1 MKRNPSPG
9 SRTRIAVAAGL
20 LLAGLLLGVASPA
33 AKAGNLD
40 VALLEQQTGAAETV
54 LIELHEKG
62 YKNVGILPFHV
73 YRGPDEKSGYDV
85 APIALNL
92 ATRLENALILSQ
104 DPKSKKLV
112 GIIRDAAGTAPP
124 AGLKA
129 YQSDKCSRDAFEELF
144 VEQYNLAWGDK
155 KVKADAFITGRV
167 INPAK
172 LNSPYVKVIIEIFD
186 SKSWDKDSGGVKRQ
200 QVQELCVRRDRPL
213 LADLGIS
220 FTVPGTKLE
229 SFLKGRG
236 PASEEREGL
245 IGAYGGWGKAKPK
258 PTPEDVGGMAFTL
271 YYGSK
276 KGDKGTVQPVK
287 VNAEGVFEAPAP
299 PVGSSVTLALKHLN
313 NDERTRAVVIKMNG
327 RSLWRMEEQ
336 DSQLCR
342 KWLIDAGKSDTYSG
356 YYFDTKGENMKPF
369 VVEPVEKTKDKDVG
383 PKLGWIEVDVFADAE
398 ADKDDKIADKKDEKD
413 EKKEVKDPL
422 LASSKVISLRSV
434 GPPATYDGKALKR
447 AELHTKPLAEVQ
459 AALQRENNVRVSP
472 IFFPRQKGKGL
483 GRNVIA
489 AAGSAKPGG
498 DLREKQA
505 MINPQ
510 PIASLAIR
518 YYYGK

>member
-40 VALLEQQTGAAETV
+40 VALLERAGAAENV

-62 YKNVGILPFHV
+62 YKNVGVLPFHV
-73 YRGPDEKSGYDV
+73 DRGPDEKSGYDV

-129 YQSDKCSRDAFEELF
+129 YQSDKCSQDALEELF
-144 VEQYNLAWGDK
+144 VEQYDLAWGDR

-172 LNSPYVKVIIEIFD
+172 PDSPYVKVIIEVFD
-186 SKSWDKDSGGVKRQ
+186 SKWDKESGGVKRQ
-200 QVQELCVRRDRPL
+200 LVQELCVRRDRAL
-213 LADLGIS
+213 LADLGVS
-220 FTVPGTKLE
+220 FTVPGNKLT

-236 PASEEREGL
+236 PSSEDRDGF
-245 IGAYGGWGKAKPK
+245 IGSNGGWGKSKPK

-271 YYGSK
+271 YYGK
-276 KGDKGTVQPVK
+276 QEGDKGAAVPVK
-287 VNAEGVFEAPAP
+287 INAEGVFEAPPP
-299 PVGSSVTLALKHLN
+299 PVGSTVTLALKHLN
-313 NDERTRAVVIKMNG
+313 KDKRTRAVVIKMNG

-336 DSQLCR
+336 DSLLCQ
-342 KWLIDAGKSDTYSG
+342 KWLIKAGKSDTYEG

-369 VVEPVEKTKDKDVG
+369 VVEPVEKTKGKDVG
-383 PKLGWIEVDVFADAE
+383 PKLGWIGVDVFADAE
-398 ADKDDKIADKKDEKD
+398 ADQDDKVADKKDG
-413 EKKEVKDPL
+413 KKEDKKDDKDAL
-422 LASSKVISLRSV
+422 VSSSKVISLRSA

-447 AELHTKPLAEVQ
+447 APLHTKPLAEVQ
-459 AALQRENNVRVSP
+459 DALQRENNVRVTP
-472 IFFPRQKGKGL
+472 IFFPRGKGKGR
-483 GRNVIA
+483 GFTVIA

-498 DLREKQA
+498 DLREEHA
-505 MINPQ
+505 LINPQ
-510 PIASLAIR
+510 PIASLAIK